1 MLEENTGTQKPHL
14 PLPSQLISQD
24 SFWLI
29 EVLDLSAELK
39 WVYLSDHSVI
49 KLFFS
54 VDEYLKMYYCFWIL
68 VMRVQLSLGTLQDSE
83 QRKELFWKS
92 MRLKDKH
99 KRN

>member
-39 WVYLSDHSVI
+39 
-49 KLFFS
+49 
-54 VDEYLKMYYCFWIL
+54 EYI
-68 VMRVQLSLGTLQDSE
+68 
-83 QRKELFWKS
+83 
-92 MRLKDKH
+92 
-99 KRN
+99 